1 MTQSIFINLPVKDL
15 RTSRDFYEGLGFSIN
30 EKFSDDTAACV
41 VVSQTIYVML
51 LTHPKMAQFTTLP
64 IGDAKRDTQ
73 HLLAINF
80 DSRAEVD
87 DLLARGIAKGGT
99 EPRPVQDLGFM
110 YSRALADPD
119 GHIWEPFWMDPAAA
133 EDGPPE

>member
-1 MTQSIFINLPVKDL
+1 MTQSIFINLPVNDL
-15 RTSRDFYEGLGFSIN
+15 RTSRYFYEGLGFSIN

-41 VVSQTIYVML
+41 VISQTIFVML
-51 LTHPKMAQFTTLP
+51 LTHPKMAQFTALP
-64 IGDAKRDTQ
+64 IGDAQRDTQ

-80 DSRAEVD
+80 ESRTEVD
-87 DLLARGIAKGGT
+87 DLLARGMAKGGT
-99 EPRPVQDLGFM
+99 ESRPAQDHGFM

-133 EDGPPE
+133 QDGPPD